1 MMILRLICTGFGNAA
16 AICLAALCM
25 PQVLH
30 AQGAEGGAEESQTV
44 ILIAA
49 PNLVDANYRRAVVVV
64 TPTEGDRHIGVI
76 VNRPTRRSL
85 ASLFPEHAPSKA
97 VVEPVYFGGPMSR
110 TALFAVARGEQEPQ
124 AGVIPLMKNL
134 YLALTVTIVDDVI
147 HQTPNE
153 ARYYVG
159 NVQWRAGELK
169 DELKRGVWNVL
180 NADPEVILTKDP
192 EHLWERLSRMA
203 RAVMARCENPVRA
216 HLIAVKRIAPD
227 LV

>member
-1 MMILRLICTGFGNAA
+1 MNWRSICSGFSSATVIGV
-16 AICLAALCM
+16 AALCM
-25 PQVLH
+25 PQALH
-30 AQGAEGGAEESQTV
+30 AQGTENGGAEESQTV

-49 PNLVDANYRRAVVVV
+49 PNLVDANYRRAVIVV

-110 TALFAVARGEQEPQ
+110 TALFAVARGEQKPQ
-124 AGVIPLMKNL
+124 PGAIPLMKNL
-134 YLALTVTIVDDVI
+134 YLALTVTMVDDVI
-147 HQTPNE
+147 EHTPNE

-159 NVQWRAGELK
+159 NVQWGAGQLR

-180 NADPEVILTKDP
+180 NADPEVVLTKDP
-192 EHLWERLSRMA
+192 EHLWEQLSRMA
-203 RAVMARCENPVRA
+203 RAVMALGENLPPVRPP
-216 HLIAVKRIAPD
+216 AVMGHAPD
-227 LV
+227 RV